1 MKKGALLAILFG
13 LLLTCTACGK
23 KEPANDP
30 QTDATTTTTAA
41 ADNGSTT
48 TAVGEV
54 GIEDLIPTTGKP
66 VTRVVTEKGGK
77 TVTDKE
83 KKPVTEVVTRVVTDK
98 DNKTVTDKS
107 KQPVTEIVTEPVT
120 TAPTQPTASTPT
132 TTTTKP
138 TTTTT
143 KKGETAKVGYDDN
156 TGWSP
161 IKPVT

>member
-1 MKKGALLAILFG
+1 MKKGVLLAILFA

-23 KEPANDP
+23 KEPANGP
-30 QTDATTTTTAA
+30 QTDATTTAA
-41 ADNGSTT
+41 ADSGSTT

-98 DNKTVTDKS
+98 DNKTVTDKN
-107 KQPVTEIVTEPVT
+107 KQPVTEVVTEPVT

-132 TTTTKP
+132 
-138 TTTTT
+138 
-143 KKGETAKVGYDDN
+143 KKGETTTVGYDDN

-161 IKPVT
+161 LKPIN

>member
-1 MKKGALLAILFG
+1 MKKGVLLAILFS

-23 KEPANDP
+23 KEPANGP

-41 ADNGSTT
+41 ADSGSTT

-107 KQPVTEIVTEPVT
+107 KQPVTEVVTEPV
-120 TAPTQPTASTPT
+120 APTQPTASTPT
-132 TTTTKP
+132 TTTAKP

-143 KKGETAKVGYDDN
+143 KKGETTTVGYDDN
-156 TGWSP
+156 IGWSP
-161 IKPVT
+161 LKPIN

>member
-1 MKKGALLAILFG
+1 MKKGVLLAILFA

-23 KEPANDP
+23 KEPANGP

-41 ADNGSTT
+41 ADGSTT

-98 DNKTVTDKS
+98 DNKTVTDKN
-107 KQPVTEIVTEPVT
+107 KQPVTEVVTEPVT

-132 TTTTKP
+132 
-138 TTTTT
+138 
-143 KKGETAKVGYDDN
+143 KKGETTTVGYDDN

-161 IKPVT
+161 LKPIN

>member
-1 MKKGALLAILFG
+1 MKKGALLAILFS

-23 KEPANDP
+23 KEPANGP

-41 ADNGSTT
+41 ADSGSTT

-54 GIEDLIPTTGKP
+54 DFEDLIPTTGKP

-98 DNKTVTDKS
+98 DNKTVTDKN
-107 KQPVTEIVTEPVT
+107 KQPVTEVVTEPV
-120 TAPTQPTASTPT
+120 APTQPTASTPT
-132 TTTTKP
+132 TTTAKP

-143 KKGETAKVGYDDN
+143 KKGETTTVGYDD
-156 TGWSP
+156 TIGWSP
-161 IKPVT
+161 VKPIN

>member
-1 MKKGALLAILFG
+1 MKKGALLAILFS

-23 KEPANDP
+23 KEPANGP

-41 ADNGSTT
+41 ADSGSTT

-54 GIEDLIPTTGKP
+54 DFEDLIPTTGKP

-98 DNKTVTDKS
+98 DNKPMTDKS
-107 KQPVTEIVTEPVT
+107 KQPVTEVVTEPV
-120 TAPTQPTASTPT
+120 APTQPTASTPT
-132 TTTTKP
+132 TTTAKP

-143 KKGETAKVGYDDN
+143 KKGATTTVGYDDN

-161 IKPVT
+161 VKPIN

>member
-1 MKKGALLAILFG
+1 MKKGVLLAILFA

-23 KEPANDP
+23 KEPANGP

-41 ADNGSTT
+41 DSGSTT

-54 GIEDLIPTTGKP
+54 GIEDLIPTTGRP

-77 TVTDKE
+77 IVTDKE

-98 DNKTVTDKS
+98 DNKTVTDKN
-107 KQPVTEIVTEPVT
+107 KQPVTEVVTEPV
-120 TAPTQPTASTPT
+120 APTQPTASTPT
-132 TTTTKP
+132 KKGATTT
-138 TTTTT
+138 
-143 KKGETAKVGYDDN
+143 VGYDDN

>member
-1 MKKGALLAILFG
+1 MKKGALLAILFS

-23 KEPANDP
+23 KEPANGP

-41 ADNGSTT
+41 ADSGSTT

-77 TVTDKE
+77 IVTDKE

-98 DNKTVTDKS
+98 DNKPMTDKS
-107 KQPVTEIVTEPVT
+107 KQPVTEVVTEPV
-120 TAPTQPTASTPT
+120 APTQPTASTPT
-132 TTTTKP
+132 TTTAKP

-143 KKGETAKVGYDDN
+143 KKGATTTVGYDDN

-161 IKPVT
+161 VKPIN

>member
-1 MKKGALLAILFG
+1 MKKGVLLAILFA

-23 KEPANDP
+23 KEPANGP

-41 ADNGSTT
+41 ADGSTT

-98 DNKTVTDKS
+98 DNKTVTDKN
-107 KQPVTEIVTEPVT
+107 KQPVTEVVTEPVT

-132 TTTTKP
+132 T
-138 TTTTT
+138 
-143 KKGETAKVGYDDN
+143 KGETTTVGYDDN

-161 IKPVT
+161 LKPIN